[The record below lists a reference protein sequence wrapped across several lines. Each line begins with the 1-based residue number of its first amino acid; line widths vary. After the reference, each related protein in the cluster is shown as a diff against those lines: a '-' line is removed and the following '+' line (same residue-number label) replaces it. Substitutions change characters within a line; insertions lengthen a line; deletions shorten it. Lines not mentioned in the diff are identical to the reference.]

1 MGITTSIATS
11 VTDSA
16 IAILGVAVVG
26 VFFVV
31 WHVGQFV
38 AAVCNAAE
46 RVAARWRR
54 RYRTA
59 D

>member
-1 MGITTSIATS
+1 MGITRSIATS

-26 VFFVV
+26 VFFAV
-31 WHVGQFV
+31 WHAGQFV

-46 RVAARWRR
+46 RVVARWRR
-54 RYRTA
+54 R
-59 D
+59 

>member
-16 IAILGVAVVG
+16 IALLGVAVVG

-31 WHVGQFV
+31 WHAGQFV
-38 AAVCNAAE
+38 AAVCDAAE

-54 RYRTA
+54 RSC
-59 D
+59 